1 MYTVALLIIVIE
13 QKQPNVHQLIIELLR
28 PYNPYNELFQPYRGM
43 VGPGE
48 MAPRLRSLVALQTT

>member
-1 MYTVALLIIVIE
+1 MYAVALLIIAIE

-48 MAPRLRSLVALQTT
+48 MG